1 MKMELSLHSIGKN
14 QVITNIKERINDLKK
29 EFENT
34 PVNDQYSVSALRG
47 SINAGL
53 WGSMVGGSIL
63 GISSATGS
71 IVGNIVGKKTGN
83 PLISIA
89 ASAISSAG
97 LFTLLSI
104 YFGMGSLV
112 GIAVGALSAAITSNI
127 GNLTS
132 TSSKEM
138 NDSNYFALKN
148 LPVVLLANLPSTL
161 LAVSTLASQLP
172 HIFDT
177 NENKKL
183 YIALLSAL
191 GLGFGLGMIGG
202 PLNAAIFASLSAIF
216 ATINFK
222 LSPKVEGFFQKISNF
237 VSNKVAEFLTPKL
250 SFLSKLPDKIK
261 AAIAGLLVGGL
272 STIGATTLATL
283 VYPILGPIAF
293 AIPFSVFL
301 LTSFSTGK
309 KILDMKI
316 IQDNTQKYISIIQ
329 KYLQEN
335 NIDKAIDYYR
345 EMLNKNIELSNLNQE
360 DYNNAKYELEKLS
373 NEQLKQIMF
382 NHLSNLYLSN
392 SVKSFLSNY
401 PEEAVNEFKKIIV
414 LEKVFSGES
423 YQESEKYAKSIP
435 SQKIL
440 EYIKSTVEQLETAH
454 KNN

>member
-1 MKMELSLHSIGKN
+1 MELSVDTLRQNKI
-14 QVITNIKERINDLKK
+14 IRNIKEKINVLKE

-34 PVNDQYSVSALRG
+34 HVHDQYSVSALRG
-47 SINAGL
+47 SINASF
-53 WGSMVGGSIL
+53 WGSIVGGPIL

-71 IVGNIVGKKTGN
+71 IVGNIVGKKTEN
-83 PLISIA
+83 PLISLA
-89 ASAISSAG
+89 ASSVSSAG
-97 LFTLLSI
+97 LFTILSI
-104 YFGMGSLV
+104 YLGMGGPI

-138 NDSNYFALKN
+138 NNSNYFALKI
-148 LPVVLLANLPSTL
+148 LPIFLLANLPSTL

-222 LSPKVEGFFQKISNF
+222 LSPKVEGFFQKVSNF

-261 AAIAGLLVGGL
+261 AAIAGLLVGGV

-293 AIPFSVFL
+293 AIPFSIFL

-316 IQDNTQKYISIIQ
+316 IQDNTQKYISVIQ

-335 NIDKAIDYYR
+335 NIDKAIDSYK
-345 EMLNKNIELSNLNQE
+345 EMLTKNIELSN
-360 DYNNAKYELEKLS
+360 
-373 NEQLKQIMF
+373 
-382 NHLSNLYLSN
+382 
-392 SVKSFLSNY
+392 
-401 PEEAVNEFKKIIV
+401 
-414 LEKVFSGES
+414 
-423 YQESEKYAKSIP
+423 
-435 SQKIL
+435 
-440 EYIKSTVEQLETAH
+440 
-454 KNN
+454 